1 MSGGHCADT
10 EETTLIE
17 IKQIDGLMIREMA
30 VAGSALLEANRT
42 EVDALNV
49 FPVPD
54 GDTGTNMSLT
64 MQSAVRE
71 VSSREYLRADEAC
84 AALSKGALKG
94 ARGNSGVITSQLLR
108 GFAKALSGVE
118 KITPVQF
125 AQAMKAGSDLAY
137 KAVMKPKEG
146 TILTVARVMAEDAI
160 RQAEQ
165 APDDYDALFETI
177 LRSGSEILK
186 KTPDM
191 LPALKQAG
199 VVDSGGRGLL
209 YIYTGYAAVLRGESI
224 EDLIRQNIAD
234 DGTFHD
240 DHDAIRDFEFAYHV
254 SFTLQRLSDDCTQ
267 GDVDSLRR
275 RLNRIGN
282 MVNID
287 GAEAPYRIHV
297 HTNNP
302 GSALEFGVELGELT
316 DVEIINMPAARR
328 ALNPEPDPEPAQEE
342 SEEAPVQER
351 KPYGMV
357 AVSLGD
363 GFSRIFRDLGIDTI
377 VEGGQTMNPS
387 IDDILQAIRRTA
399 AETVFVFPDNGNVVM
414 AANQAA
420 ELADCKVYVIP
431 TKNVA
436 MGIAAAVA
444 FQPDAD
450 AETNARRMGEAAEH
464 VKTATVTFAV
474 RDSENNGVSIREGDY
489 IGLHNG
495 QIACADSDLNKVVS
509 SVMDAVMTEDD
520 ELITIYYGSD
530 VVEEDARKMAD
541 EISSSYPDCDV
552 ECLAGGQP
560 LYYYLISVE

>member
-1 MSGGHCADT
+1 M
-10 EETTLIE
+10 IE
-17 IKQIDGLMIREMA
+17 IKTIDGLMLREMA
-30 VAGSALLEANRT
+30 VAGSALLDANRA

-71 VSSREYLRADEAC
+71 ISAKEYLRADEAC

-118 KITPVQF
+118 HIGPVDF
-125 AQAMKAGSDLAY
+125 ARAMKAGSDLAY

-146 TILTVARVMAEDAI
+146 TILTVARVMAEDAMA
-160 RQAEQ
+160 QAEQ
-165 APDDYDALFETI
+165 APDDYDALFNTI
-177 LRSGSEILK
+177 LKSGAEILK

-191 LPALKQAG
+191 LPALKDAG

-224 EDLIRQNIAD
+224 EDLLQQTAGD
-234 DGTFHD
+234 DGVFRD
-240 DHDAIRDFEFAYHV
+240 DHDAIAEFEYAYHV
-254 SFTLQRLSDDCTQ
+254 AYTLQSLGEDYTAE
-267 GDVDSLRR
+267 DVESLRR

-282 MVNID
+282 MVNVE
-287 GAEAPYRIHV
+287 GEEAPWHIHV

-302 GSALEFGVELGELT
+302 GGALSFGVELGEVT
-316 DVEIINMPAARR
+316 DVEVLNMPADRR
-328 ALNPEPDPEPAQEE
+328 AKNPPPEAETD
-342 SEEAPVQER
+342 SAAAER
-351 KPYGMV
+351 KPSGMV

-363 GFSRIFRDLGIDTI
+363 GFSHIFRDLGVDVV

-387 IDDILQAIRRTA
+387 IDDILQAINRCNA
-399 AETVFVFPDNGNVVM
+399 DTVYVFPNNGNVVM

-420 ELADCKVYVIP
+420 EIAECTVFVIP

-444 FQPDAD
+444 YQPDAD
-450 AETNARRMGEAAEH
+450 GEANAKAMAQAAEN

-474 RDSENNGVSIREGDY
+474 RDSENNGVTIHEGDY
-489 IGLHNG
+489 IGLQNG
-495 QIACADSDLNKVVS
+495 QIACAGGDLNEVIRET
-509 SVMDAVMTEDD
+509 MDAVMTGDD
-520 ELITIYYGSD
+520 ELITVYYGSD
-530 VVEEDARKMAD
+530 VAEDDAKKTAD
-541 EISSSYPDCDV
+541 QIADAYPDCDV